1 MQIREVRS
9 SDLDSLV
16 ILFDCYRVF
25 YKNSSD
31 IKAAKNFIE
40 ERINNNDSKIYICE
54 LEDEKIVGFVQ
65 LYPLFSSTRM
75 KKLYLLNDLFVNP
88 DYRGQGYSVKLIER
102 AKSLVIESSACAM
115 FLETEKSNMI
125 GNNLYPKMGFD
136 LNEGSNFYQWN
147 S

>member
-125 GNNLYPKMGFD
+125 GNNLYPKMGFE